1 VSLTAADVAEIMR
14 LVEQSGFDE
23 LTLEIDGMKL
33 SLRRGAS
40 GEGGA
45 GGVDPVGSV
54 GTVGDAGAV
63 DAARGAEAQSAA
75 AAAVGTPGAS
85 AVAPPASGSASRS
98 SPAAPSLA
106 ATKVP
111 SADPDVHDVTSP
123 LLGTFYRAPKP
134 GAPPFVEVGAQVEEE
149 TVVAIIEVMKL
160 MNTVRA
166 GVRGTVT
173 EILLGD
179 GALAEYGETLLRVRK
194 SG

>member
-1 VSLTAADVAEIMR
+1 MSLTAADVAEIMR

-33 SLRRGAS
+33 SLRRGAPADS
-40 GEGGA
+40 ALDRIPQAATAA
-45 GGVDPVGSV
+45 GPTA
-54 GTVGDAGAV
+54 TVPTVAV
-63 DAARGAEAQSAA
+63 PN
-75 AAAVGTPGAS
+75 TS
-85 AVAPPASGSASRS
+85 AVSPPPPA
-98 SPAAPSLA
+98 
-106 ATKVP
+106 
-111 SADPDVHDVTSP
+111 DPNVHDVASP

-166 GVRGTVT
+166 GVCGTVT
-173 EILLGD
+173 EILVGD

>member
-23 LTLEIDGMKL
+23 LTLEIDGFKL
-33 SLRRGAS
+33 SLRRGTPAAS
-40 GEGGA
+40 DLNRA
-45 GGVDPVGSV
+45 SQ
-54 GTVGDAGAV
+54 A
-63 DAARGAEAQSAA
+63 SAA
-75 AAAVGTPGAS
+75 AVPAVAVATAAVPDTS
-85 AVAPPASGSASRS
+85 AAPPP
-98 SPAAPSLA
+98 SPA
-106 ATKVP
+106 
-111 SADPDVHDVTSP
+111 DPNVYDVTSP

-134 GAPPFVEVGAQVEEE
+134 GAPPFVEVGARVEEE

-166 GVRGTVT
+166 GVRGTVI
-173 EILLGD
+173 EILVGD

>member
-33 SLRRGAS
+33 SLRRGAAA
-40 GEGGA
+40 EGGVGGMAPA
-45 GGVDPVGSV
+45 GDMAP
-54 GTVGDAGAV
+54 AGAEV
-63 DAARGAEAQSAA
+63 DA
-75 AAAVGTPGAS
+75 V
-85 AVAPPASGSASRS
+85 ASRS
-98 SPAAPSLA
+98 TAPLPRPVEAKLA
-106 ATKVP
+106 RP
-111 SADPDVHDVTSP
+111 SDPNVHDVTSP

-134 GAPPFVEVGAQVEEE
+134 GAPPFVEVGAQVAEE

-166 GVRGTVT
+166 GVCGTVT